1 MTLVDSQLATRSCMG
16 AASKLSKKEGVN
28 VHTSGF
34 EFGWTGLGRGCI
46 GEVFG
51 GVADFQGLEPG
62 SSPTSGTCFPC
73 SGACGPLRV
82 HKLFTYGPLHG
93 PIFVGRCSGRVAPS
107 LNNARPPPTP
117 PNLIAQGCRD
127 AGTWDRMGL

>member
-51 GVADFQGLEPG
+51 GVADFQGEEPG
-62 SSPTSGTCFPC
+62 SSLTSWASEC
-73 SGACGPLRV
+73 AQIVLLGPLRGPYF
-82 HKLFTYGPLHG
+82 LFVAIGVAAAP
-93 PIFVGRCSGRVAPS
+93 PIKTR
-107 LNNARPPPTP
+107 
-117 PNLIAQGCRD
+117 
-127 AGTWDRMGL
+127 